1 MELSSGLLICP
12 KCKHKGIENFNHWTG
27 KKQYI
32 NRNQAIWKYIL
43 YESFKTEKKWV
54 CLSSCR
60 DYLSIEK
67 ENNEKQEEE
76 DVCWKCIFIIF
87 KFCIIIIPYILI
99 FLWIDIYKY
108 YNKEQEFEYI
118 NAKGLKKEDNKSIKI
133 YKKVVCR
140 DIWEKLDG
148 LSEIEW
154 RNNIKIICSNC
165 KYQTN
170 SIYEF
175 IGESLNKKKVDDDS
189 RLSLDPPDKSN
200 LVKINDIIAFNLNG
214 LGINFPTLCKKT
226 DKFLVAENKLL
237 NEYSDF
243 KSKNIFYL
251 KGGKL
256 INKNMT
262 IEENGIKNA
271 ENIDFYENI
280 MNAEDTMNI

>member
-1 MELSSGLLICP
+1 MKSSSGLLICP
-12 KCKHKGIENFNHWTG
+12 KCKHKGVENFNHWTG

-32 NRNQAIWKYIL
+32 NKNQTIWKYIL

-60 DYLSIEK
+60 NYLSIEK
-67 ENNEKQEEE
+67 QNHEEQEE

-87 KFCIIIIPYILI
+87 KFCIIIVPYILI

-108 YNKEQEFEYI
+108 YNKQQEFEYI
-118 NAKGLKKEDNKSIKI
+118 NAKGLKKDDNKSIKI

-154 RNNIKIICSNC
+154 RNNIKITCSNC

-170 SIYEF
+170 AINEF
-175 IGESLNKKKVDDDS
+175 MGYPSNEQNSNNSRIFLNSSVQD
-189 RLSLDPPDKSN
+189 N

-214 LGINFPTLCKKT
+214 LGINCAICCKKK
-226 DKFLVAENKLL
+226 DKFLEAENKLL
-237 NEYSDF
+237 EAYSDF
-243 KSKNIFYL
+243 KTKNIYYL
-251 KGGKL
+251 KDSKV
-256 INKNMT
+256 INKNLT
-262 IEENGIKNA
+262 IEENGIKNGD
-271 ENIDFYENI
+271 NIVFLEDV

>member
-1 MELSSGLLICP
+1 MESSSGLLICP

-67 ENNEKQEEE
+67 ENNEEQEEE

-87 KFCIIIIPYILI
+87 KFCIIIVPYILI

-108 YNKEQEFEYI
+108 YNKQQEIEYI

-170 SIYEF
+170 AINEF
-175 IGESLNKKKVDDDS
+175 MGQPLDEQELGNSRIILNPSVQG
-189 RLSLDPPDKSN
+189 N
-200 LVKINDIIAFNLNG
+200 LVKINDIITFNLNG
-214 LGINFPTLCKKT
+214 LGINFPTSCVKT

-237 NEYSDF
+237 NNYPDYLT
-243 KSKNIFYL
+243 KNFYYL
-251 KGGKL
+251 KESKL
-256 INKNMT
+256 INKNLT
-262 IEENGIKNA
+262 IEENGIKKGD
-271 ENIDFYENI
+271 NILFYENLMNEEDI
-280 MNAEDTMNI
+280 MNI

>member
-1 MELSSGLLICP
+1 MESSSGLLICP
-12 KCKHKGIENFNHWTG
+12 KCKHKGVENFNHWTG

-32 NRNQAIWKYIL
+32 NKNQTIWKYIL

-67 ENNEKQEEE
+67 KNHEEQEE

-87 KFCIIIIPYILI
+87 KFCIIIVPYILI

-108 YNKEQEFEYI
+108 YNKQQEFEYI

-154 RNNIKIICSNC
+154 RNNIKITCSNC

-170 SIYEF
+170 AINEF
-175 IGESLNKKKVDDDS
+175 IGHPSDEQNSNNSRIILNPS
-189 RLSLDPPDKSN
+189 APDN
-200 LVKINDIIAFNLNG
+200 LVKINDIIAFNLIG
-214 LGINFPTLCKKT
+214 LGINCAIFCKKK

-237 NEYSDF
+237 KAYSDF
-243 KSKNIFYL
+243 KTKNIYYL
-251 KGGKL
+251 KDSKV
-256 INKNMT
+256 INKNLT
-262 IEENGIKNA
+262 IEEIGIKNA
-271 ENIDFYENI
+271 ENILFFEGVV
-280 MNAEDTMNI
+280 NAEDTMNI